1 MPDDSP
7 PVPLSYLI
15 KQCHERIA
23 DPAWSLHPRLRELR
37 AGAPGH
43 VALEQGQHGREVR
56 VLREDRRGQVP
67 QRRMGSDHTA
77 SHEGEGALVSSTPK
91 TYEGAG
97 VLAKLAHSEQGV
109 HYSEAQSVTQTHER
123 KTSLN
128 KEVEWDI
135 GAEETIGGSAFGVS
149 LEAKFSQHFGEK
161 IDTGQED
168 TEGDSETVT
177 KQIDYDFPPLRDTL
191 LTLDTSSILTRADLT
206 IIGRSESGLRIT
218 VPVGGEGYQY
228 ASTWWPHFASARNH
242 GFVGKPGLAIFEWP
256 TWTDFL
262 TALEGVN
269 TEWPEIGH
277 YRTLSRYDRVGT
289 GDQRDDGPTMP
300 VQPSINAL
308 FDGALRDI
316 HFIGKADNTAD
327 GVIEITPQDVT
338 GQDLDALQ
346 TRLKLGDHQVV
357 SPEGAA

>member
-15 KQCHERIA
+15 KQCHQRIA
-23 DPAWSLHPRLRELR
+23 DPLGVFIRDFASYGLGNANFDRWNKDNMVVRYPFY
-37 AGAPGH
+37 GKH
-43 VALEQGQHGREVR
+43 VEVEFLN
-56 VLREDRRGQVP
+56 VGWDP
-67 QRRMGSDHTA
+67 DHTA
-77 SHEGEGALVSSTPK
+77 SQEGEGALVSSTPK

-128 KEVEWDI
+128 EEVQWDI

-149 LEAKFSQHFGEK
+149 LELKLSQHFGKK

-218 VPVGGEGYQY
+218 VPVGGHQE
-228 ASTWWPHFASARNH
+228 ASTWWPHFATGRNH
-242 GFVGKPGLAIFEWP
+242 GFIGKPGLAIFEWP

-262 TALEGVN
+262 TTLEGVN
-269 TEWPEIGH
+269 TEWPEVGH
-277 YRTLSRYDRVGT
+277 YRALSRYDRVAVNGE
-289 GDQRDDGPTMP
+289 GPDDGPTMP
-300 VQPSINAL
+300 VQPSINQL
-308 FDGALRDI
+308 YDGSIRDI
-316 HFIGKADNTAD
+316 HFVGKADDTAD
-327 GVIEITPQDVT
+327 GVIQITPADVT

-346 TRLKLGDHQVV
+346 TELKLGDHQVV
-357 SPEGAA
+357 SAEETA